1 LNIGRDLQRHK
12 EVGIR
17 HKRKHNNNNKLFDEG
32 LKMAQ
37 AKTLTQNEIDQ
48 VLRYIAT
55 KHRYAIRNRT
65 LLLTSFYSGMRVG
78 EIASL
83 NINDVQNEDGTIR
96 NEIRLSASQT
106 KGNVGRVVFVNEK
119 LRTELDN
126 YLRNRRIKDKD
137 KPLFYTEKRE
147 GFNANTLTQWFF
159 WLYKKAGI
167 SSASSHSGRRTFIT
181 NLANKGVGVRVLA
194 SLAGHKSINTTM
206 IYIDTNDEVKRRAVE
221 LV

>member
-1 LNIGRDLQRHK
+1 
-12 EVGIR
+12 
-17 HKRKHNNNNKLFDEG
+17 
-32 LKMAQ
+32 MAQ

-83 NINDVQNEDGTIR
+83 TISDVQNEDGTIR

-119 LRTELDN
+119 LRTEFDN

-206 IYIDTNDEVKRRAVE
+206 IYIDTNDEIKRRAVE

>member
-1 LNIGRDLQRHK
+1 MNFGRDLQRHK

-17 HKRKHNNNNKLFDEG
+17 HKRKHNNYNKLFDEE

-55 KHRYAIRNRT
+55 KNRYAIRNRA

-83 NINDVQNEDGTIR
+83 TISDVQNDDGTIR

-106 KGNVGRVVFVNEK
+106 KGNVGRLVFVNEK

-206 IYIDTNDEVKRRAVE
+206 IYIETNDEIKRRAVE